1 MVLHQKLFSCVS
13 VPIFFGYICVPS
25 TVWDNSMD
33 RGRCQGIHESNFT
46 FGAVICCDLE
56 FFAINYPVFDR
67 IVTIDSMSLSPSQS
81 FQSPYLRTRLLP
93 SCWYSCKQKPSHQ
106 AHRPAEAK
114 TCTLTD
120 TTIRNPRVAKSQL
133 FMSNSQIITQYSF
146 SGLCKGF
153 NVGKI
158 SCFKVIC
165 K

>member
-1 MVLHQKLFSCVS
+1 MFRFFSATSVCHQQFGIIAWTAGGVKEFMKVILLLVRLFVATSS
-13 VPIFFGYICVPS
+13 S
-25 TVWDNSMD
+25 
-33 RGRCQGIHESNFT
+33 
-46 FGAVICCDLE
+46 L
-56 FFAINYPVFDR
+56 AINYPVFDR